1 VTALHGT
8 HTNNMTR
15 PLIISIEGNIGAGKS
30 TLLERL
36 QKHCEG
42 RSDIVFLREP
52 VDIWEAVRDPVDG
65 QNILQKFYG
74 DSAKYS
80 FPFQIMAFMSRLS
93 LIEGAIREHPE
104 CSVIVCERSL
114 CADRNIFAK
123 MLSDDGLIESV
134 CYQIYGKMY
143 DEFSSK
149 YEANGIVYV
158 DAEADV
164 CFRRIA
170 KRGRDGEGGI
180 ALDYLKKCKKY
191 HDAWLLGETNTML
204 HLQTNEDATY
214 EVGDIGHRWLME
226 VMEFICKRVASV

>member
-1 VTALHGT
+1 MTALHGT

-36 QKHCEG
+36 QKHCVG

-52 VDIWEAVRDPVDG
+52 VDIWEAVRDPADG

-149 YEANGIVYV
+149 YVADGIVYV

-180 ALDYLKKCKKY
+180 ALDYLEKCKKY
-191 HDAWLLGETNTML
+191 HDIWLLGETSTML

-214 EVGDIGHRWLME
+214 EVGDIGYRW
-226 VMEFICKRVASV
+226 VTDTMEFITHIGSSE

>member
-1 VTALHGT
+1 
-8 HTNNMTR
+8 MTR

-36 QKHCEG
+36 QKHCAG

-52 VDIWEAVRDPVDG
+52 VDIWEAVRDPADG

-149 YEANGIVYV
+149 YVADGIVYV

-180 ALDYLKKCKKY
+180 ALDYLEKCKKY
-191 HDAWLLGETNTML
+191 HDAWLSDWSMNML

-214 EVGDIGHRWLME
+214 EVGDVGHQWVMDT
-226 VMEFICKRVASV
+226 MEFITHIGSSE

>member
-1 VTALHGT
+1 
-8 HTNNMTR
+8 MTR
-15 PLIISIEGNIGAGKS
+15 PRIISIEGNIGAGKS

-36 QKHCEG
+36 QQHCAD

-52 VDIWEAVRDPVDG
+52 VDIWEAVRDPADG
-65 QNILQKFYG
+65 QNILQKFYS

-143 DEFSSK
+143 SEFSSK
-149 YEANGIVYV
+149 YEADGIVYV

-170 KRGRDGEGGI
+170 KRGRNGEGGI
-180 ALDYLKKCKKY
+180 ALDYLEKCKKY
-191 HDAWLLGETNTML
+191 HDAWLLGETSTML

-214 EVGDIGHRWLME
+214 EVGDVGYQWVND
-226 VMEFICKRVASV
+226 VMKFICKRVGSS

>member
-1 VTALHGT
+1 
-8 HTNNMTR
+8 MTR
-15 PLIISIEGNIGAGKS
+15 PRIISIEGNIGAGKS

-36 QKHCEG
+36 QQHCAD

-52 VDIWEAVRDPVDG
+52 VDIWEAVRDPADG
-65 QNILQKFYG
+65 QNILQKFYS

-93 LIEGAIREHPE
+93 LIEKAIREHPG

-149 YEANGIVYV
+149 YEADGIVYV

-180 ALDYLKKCKKY
+180 ALEYLEKCKKY
-191 HDAWLLGETNTML
+191 HDAWLLGETSTML

-214 EVGDIGHRWLME
+214 EVGDVGHRWIME
-226 VMEFICKRVASV
+226 VMEFIGEFERVSSPSYLAYM

>member
-1 VTALHGT
+1 
-8 HTNNMTR
+8 MTKPR
-15 PLIISIEGNIGAGKS
+15 IISIEGNIGAGKS
-30 TLLERL
+30 TLLARL
-36 QKHCEG
+36 QDHCAN

-52 VDIWEAVRDPVDG
+52 VDLWETVRDPADG

-93 LIEGAIREHPE
+93 LIENAIRENPG

-149 YEANGIVYV
+149 YEADGIVYV

-180 ALDYLKKCKKY
+180 ALDYLEKCKKY
-191 HDAWLLGETNTML
+191 HDAWLGDWSMNML

-214 EVGDIGHRWLME
+214 EVGDVGHQWVMDT
-226 VMEFICKRVASV
+226 MEFITHIGSSE

>member
-1 VTALHGT
+1 
-8 HTNNMTR
+8 MTR
-15 PLIISIEGNIGAGKS
+15 PRIISIEGNIGAGKS

-36 QKHCEG
+36 QKHCAD

-52 VDIWEAVRDPVDG
+52 VDIWEAVRDPADG

-93 LIEGAIREHPE
+93 LMEKAICEHPH

-149 YEANGIVYV
+149 YEADGIVYV

-180 ALDYLKKCKKY
+180 ALDYLEKCKKY
-191 HDAWLLGETNTML
+191 HDAWLLEGSNNML

-214 EVGDIGHRWLME
+214 EMGDVGYRWIMDVIDFIG
-226 VMEFICKRVASV
+226 EFEKASSPAYVAYM

>member
-1 VTALHGT
+1 
-8 HTNNMTR
+8 MTR

-36 QKHCEG
+36 QKHCAG

-52 VDIWEAVRDPVDG
+52 VDIWEAVRDPADG

-149 YEANGIVYV
+149 YQADGIVYV

-180 ALDYLKKCKKY
+180 ALDYLEKCKKY
-191 HDAWLLGETNTML
+191 HDAWLSDWSMNML
-204 HLQTNEDATY
+204 HLHTNEDATY
-214 EVGDIGHRWLME
+214 EVGDIGHQWVMDT
-226 VMEFICKRVASV
+226 MEFITHIGSSE

>member
-1 VTALHGT
+1 
-8 HTNNMTR
+8 MTR

-42 RSDIVFLREP
+42 SSDIVFLREP
-52 VDIWEAVRDPVDG
+52 VDIWEAVRDPADG

-149 YEANGIVYV
+149 YVADGIVYV
-158 DAEADV
+158 DAEAEV

-180 ALDYLKKCKKY
+180 ALDYLEKCKKY

-214 EVGDIGHRWLME
+214 EVGDVGHQWLIK
-226 VMEFICKRVASV
+226 VMEFIGEFDRVSSACI

>member
-1 VTALHGT
+1 
-8 HTNNMTR
+8 MTK

-30 TLLERL
+30 TLLARL
-36 QKHCEG
+36 QEHCAG

-52 VDIWEAVRDPVDG
+52 VDIWEAVRDPADG

-93 LIEGAIREHPE
+93 LIETAIREHPD

-158 DAEADV
+158 DAEAEV

-191 HDAWLLGETNTML
+191 HDDWLLGGSSNML

-214 EVGDIGHRWLME
+214 EVGDIGHQWLIK

>member
-1 VTALHGT
+1 
-8 HTNNMTR
+8 MTR

-36 QKHCEG
+36 QKHCAG

-149 YEANGIVYV
+149 YVADGIVYV
-158 DAEADV
+158 DAEAEV

-180 ALDYLKKCKKY
+180 ALDYLEKCKKY
-191 HDAWLLGETNTML
+191 HDAWLLTAGSINML
-204 HLQTNEDATY
+204 HLHTNADATY
-214 EVGDIGHRWLME
+214 EVGDVGHQWVND
-226 VMEFICKRVASV
+226 VMKFICERVESS

>member
-1 VTALHGT
+1 
-8 HTNNMTR
+8 MTR

-36 QKHCEG
+36 QKHCAG

-52 VDIWEAVRDPVDG
+52 VDIWEAVRDPADG

-149 YEANGIVYV
+149 YVADGIVYV

-170 KRGRDGEGGI
+170 KRARDGEGGI
-180 ALDYLKKCKKY
+180 ALDYLEKCKKY
-191 HDAWLLGETNTML
+191 HDAWLSDWSMNML

-214 EVGDIGHRWLME
+214 EVGDVGHQWVMDT
-226 VMEFICKRVASV
+226 MEFITHIGSSE